1 MLIGTSVA
9 GPFFMV
15 KVAGL
20 FVVKVTVPLNVVELL
35 LVMGLPMSLKFDIVW
50 VWVADP
56 FNFII

>member
-15 KVAGL
+15 KVVGL

-35 LVMGLPMSLKFDIVW
+35 LVIGLPMSLKFNL
-50 VWVADP
+50 A
-56 FNFII
+56 